1 MQRPKLAKF
10 TVKLSESDLHELLNA
25 IAERAYEEGYTDA
38 SLGKVKDASRVRVPP
53 HHTRKLRW
61 HPPI

>member
-1 MQRPKLAKF
+1 MQRQKSANI
-10 TVKLSESDLHELLNA
+10 TVRLSEAELQRLLDA

-38 SLGKVKDASRVRVPP
+38 SLGKKKDASRVRVPP

-61 HPPI
+61 HPPA

>member
-1 MQRPKLAKF
+1 MQRQKSARF
-10 TVKLSESDLHELLNA
+10 TVKLSEEDLQALLNA

-38 SLGKVKDASRVRVPP
+38 SLGKKKDASRVRVPV

-61 HPPI
+61 HPPS